1 MPLFHIHGLIAALL
15 APLSVGGEVYCST
28 GFNALKFFGW
38 MDEVKPTWY
47 TGVPTMHQAIL
58 LRAPGNAESRQE
70 SSAAL
75 HPIVVV
81 VAAAHGDRSRSKRS
95 SAFRSSRPTA

>member
-1 MPLFHIHGLIAALL
+1 
-15 APLSVGGEVYCST
+15 VYCST

-58 LRAPGNAESRQE
+58 LRAPGNAEVVKNIGCA
-70 SSAAL
+70 SSARRR
-75 HPIVVV
+75 HRCP
-81 VAAAHGDRSRSKRS
+81 SR
-95 SAFRSSRPTA
+95 